1 MNLTIGELISEFVV
15 GIIVSILIF
24 FCAIVFT
31 RGYARKKGYD
41 PSTRTAGIVSVIWLI
56 IDISLKFLILY
67 ILGPNMIFDVIR
79 VVIEVLVISVVVL
92 KIYNIK
98 NAFKNALLFAARVQ
112 VLLYFVTIVIEIFIE
127 SYLFMIGG
135 GDDDL
140 FASGLMFYFC
150 LIKFPL

>member
-1 MNLTIGELISEFVV
+1 
-15 GIIVSILIF
+15 
-24 FCAIVFT
+24 
-31 RGYARKKGYD
+31 
-41 PSTRTAGIVSVIWLI
+41 
-56 IDISLKFLILY
+56 
-67 ILGPNMIFDVIR
+67 MIFDFIR

-98 NAFKNALLFAARVQ
+98 NAFKNALLFAASVQ

-150 LIKFPL
+150 LIVLIGINGFFVRWGDKIQFVKIRNIIILITTTPEN